1 MSKGN
6 GSLARK
12 NGSWIEEFVKTTEAL
27 ETPEIFRRWAAI
39 TSIGGV
45 LEQKVWLQWTGELY
59 PNIYCMLVGF
69 PGSGKTR
76 SITAVGRY
84 LRKLQDFHIPP
95 TSLTSASLVD
105 ALVEAKRTL
114 IRMPQPPIEYNSM
127 MLLVDEIGAFL
138 HKDDHKM
145 FDMLSA
151 FYNVTEYGENRRG
164 RDFKPK
170 IPRPQCSML
179 GGTTP
184 SVLMKILPDLA
195 WEQGF
200 CSRCMMVFSD
210 EKILADDTFAN
221 PELPFYEDLVSDLQI
236 VNVLHGQFEMT
247 KDFRDAVNNW
257 RHSPDYQGPTHPKLL
272 HYSTRRIGH
281 FLKLCMVSAV
291 DHGNVL
297 LLTVEDFNRAMAWLL
312 EAEDFMPDI
321 FKAASVGTDSKVMD
335 EIRHFVETM
344 DKGKGVIETRIVNFA
359 RERMPAQSI
368 RTVLE
373 VMERAGLIKAIALD
387 RGTGLR
393 VYKAVHQQ
401 ESE

>member
-1 MSKGN
+1 MTKGN

-12 NGSWIEEFVKTTEAL
+12 HGSWIDEFVKTTEGL
-27 ETPEIFRRWAAI
+27 ETPEIFRRWSAI
-39 TSIGGV
+39 TAIGGV
-45 LEQKVWLQWTGELY
+45 LEQKVWLNWAGELY

-76 SITAVGRY
+76 SIIAVGRY
-84 LRKLQDFHIPP
+84 LRKLQDFHIPA

-138 HKDDHKM
+138 HKDDHKI

-151 FYNVTEYGENRRG
+151 FYNVTPYGENRRG

-170 IPRPQCSML
+170 IERPQCSIL
-179 GGTTP
+179 GGATP
-184 SVLMKILPDLA
+184 SVLMKILPDIA

-200 CSRCMMVFSD
+200 CSRVMMIFSD
-210 EKILADDTFAN
+210 ERIIAEDTFAS
-221 PELPFYEDLVSDLQI
+221 PELPFCDSLVHDLQTM
-236 VNVLHGQFEMT
+236 NVLHGQFEMT
-247 KDFRDAVNNW
+247 QDYRDAVNNW
-257 RHSPDYQGPTHPKLL
+257 RHSKEYAGPTHPKLL
-272 HYSTRRIGH
+272 HYGTRRIGH
-281 FLKLCMVSAV
+281 FLKLCMVSAI
-291 DHGNVL
+291 DRGNVL

-312 EAEDFMPDI
+312 EAEDFMPDV
-321 FKAASVGTDSKVMD
+321 FKAGSIGSDSKAMD
-335 EIRHFVETM
+335 EIHHFVETM

-368 RTVLE
+368 KTVLE

-387 RGTGLR
+387 RSTNTR
-393 VYKAVHQQ
+393 VFKALAQP
-401 ESE
+401 EP